1 MEQSILTLAQK
12 KVLELLGNHTILA
25 PRFYLSGGT
34 ALAEF
39 YLKHGS
45 LMKPSAQWL
54 QIQAGITGKIGGGL
68 SFEERI
74 LSFLVIM
81 V

>member
-45 LMKPSAQWL
+45 LMKPLAHQQL
-54 QIQAGITGKIGGGL
+54 IQVEITTPVPSPTAPRGQRGRLGEL
-68 SFEERI
+68 
-74 LSFLVIM
+74 
-81 V
+81 

>member
-45 LMKPSAQWL
+45 LMKPSAQQQL
-54 QIQAGITGKIGGGL
+54 IQVEPTTPEL
-68 SFEERI
+68 SPMDPHGQQGRLGE
-74 LSFLVIM
+74 L
-81 V
+81 